1 MAPSLPTPVR
11 VAAGL
16 VGSTL
21 DRLRNL
27 PQELPAIGVE
37 LAGQAFRIG
46 LRVRQEVAALA
57 VRGDDLL
64 GRFGRPSSD
73 QPSWATFDEDTPPTP
88 PAAHAAPTPPA
99 PRRGPAVPGH
109 PDHSAAT
116 RPSAPR
122 PAGPPRRPA
131 RSPQVDPESSPAAA
145 AAAAARGTA
154 TAKSRVR
161 KAPRDEGAP
170 AAPITIPAPVPRAPE
185 VSSPANQPF
194 IGAERSGGDPLEKS
208 TVDLRDV
215 LAGLDEAAVSALLQR
230 EESGQARAAYL
241 TLLGNRL
248 TTLRA
253 GAGS

>member
-21 DRLRNL
+21 DHLRNL

-73 QPSWATFDEDTPPTP
+73 QPSWATFDDDDAPPTP
-88 PAAHAAPTPPA
+88 PAAHATPPPPA
-99 PRRGPAVPGH
+99 PRRGPPVPGH
-109 PDHSAAT
+109 PDHPTAA

-131 RSPQVDPESSPAAA
+131 RGPRSDPETRPAAA
-145 AAAAARGTA
+145 AA
-154 TAKSRVR
+154 KSSVR
-161 KAPRDEGAP
+161 KATRDQGAP
-170 AAPITIPAPVPRAPE
+170 AAPIPVAPDPE
-185 VSSPANQPF
+185 VSSPATHPF
-194 IGAERSGGDPLEKS
+194 IEAEQSSGDPLQKS

-215 LAGLDEAAVSALLQR
+215 LAGLDEAAVAALLER